1 LQQGTRQLHSRLAE
15 VAATSTMTRGIIATT
30 LIVLIRC
37 VVAFGAGEVFI
48 AKANFVVTLEQ
59 VDAALLNVG
68 FEPRQPELITQV
80 KFLGR
85 SPLAG

>member
-1 LQQGTRQLHSRLAE
+1 L
-15 VAATSTMTRGIIATT
+15 
-30 LIVLIRC
+30 
-37 VVAFGAGEVFI
+37 GAGEVFI

-85 SPLAG
+85 SPLAGWVANDCLRPAFTG